1 MTTRPEQKTQTE
13 KNNSNSKLE
22 EFVRRGEELEEIVD
36 DQVKRNSRSNLV
48 IRGIKLNRRNEKNWN
63 GTENTLTNIF
73 CIHFGWSK
81 DQFLNNIDRAHREN
95 YKNSNSPIYVKFQSW
110 KIARI
115 VLHNI
120 IKTNITVKINVFAG

>member
-48 IRGIKLNRRNEKNWN
+48 IRGIKLNRRNEKKLEW
-63 GTENTLTNIF
+63 
-73 CIHFGWSK
+73 H
-81 DQFLNNIDRAHREN
+81 
-95 YKNSNSPIYVKFQSW
+95 
-110 KIARI
+110 
-115 VLHNI
+115 
-120 IKTNITVKINVFAG
+120 